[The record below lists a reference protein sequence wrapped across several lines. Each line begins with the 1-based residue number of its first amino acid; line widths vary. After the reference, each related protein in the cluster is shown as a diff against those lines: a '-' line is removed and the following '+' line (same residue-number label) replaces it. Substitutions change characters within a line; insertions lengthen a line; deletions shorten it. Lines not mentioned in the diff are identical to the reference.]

1 MEPRILLEAKH
12 LLNYETERK
21 KASENLLPM
30 QLFKK
35 KKKMIKYKKKKLKK
49 KKDDEF
55 KKKKGKKKQC
65 K

>member
-35 KKKMIKYKKKKLKK
+35 KKMIKYKKKKLKK

>member
-21 KASENLLPM
+21 KASENLSPM

-35 KKKMIKYKKKKLKK
+35 KKKNDKVLEEEIKK
-49 KKDDEF
+49 E
-55 KKKKGKKKQC
+55 KG
-65 K
+65 

>member
-21 KASENLLPM
+21 KASENLSPM
-30 QLFKK
+30 QLLKK
-35 KKKMIKYKKKKLKK
+35 KKKIKYKKKKLKK